1 MTGKPVLIVTYAFP
15 PHCRSLGGAIRA
27 LKLAE
32 HLQDRGFDVTVLCA
46 RSTHFDT
53 FGYDALLARL
63 RVQCVDDPMARWA
76 SRVISGPGGAG
87 AGKGAVSRP
96 AGWRQGVKRLALDA
110 LTPDT
115 AVTILGAFKRAARDW
130 ARAHPEGTVIT
141 SGPPH
146 SVHLAG
152 RWLRRQFPA
161 LRWLVDYRDSW
172 NGTVLFRKRQPW
184 LQKLNLRLEA
194 RVLRECDALTYISPP
209 MLAKVLP
216 LGPADLSAKAHLV
229 TNGFDADLPA
239 LLQGAPRSEGA
250 LRVGYFG
257 AVDDGADSYRSPAC
271 LFEAALARPDLPL
284 RIEFYGPVQIS
295 QTWQQRLGER
305 LLIGGKL
312 PHEQALQKMA
322 GMDVLLLLHTRE
334 DGADEVVT
342 GKVFEYIA
350 TGRPILSIGPAEMAV
365 NGLLDGD
372 PAAFAVSHR
381 DVEGIA
387 ALLQRL
393 SAAKAAGTLPHRD
406 ASRLVSFT
414 RGHQYRTFER
424 LIERQP

>member
-1 MTGKPVLIVTYAFP
+1 MPGKPVLIVTYAFP

-32 HLQDRGFDVTVLCA
+32 HLQDRGFEVTVLCA
-46 RSTHFDT
+46 RSNHFDT

-63 RVQCVDDPMARWA
+63 RVQYVDDPMARWA
-76 SRVISGPGGAG
+76 SRVVAGSGS
-87 AGKGAVSRP
+87 KGEPPRRAS
-96 AGWRQGVKRLALDA
+96 WRQRVKRLAIES

-115 AVTILGAFKRAARDW
+115 AVTSLGAFRAAAHDW
-130 ARAHPEGTVIT
+130 AKGHPDGTVIT

-146 SVHLAG
+146 SVHLVG
-152 RWLRRQFPA
+152 RWLRRRFSA

-172 NGTVLFRKRQPW
+172 NGTALFRKRHLW
-184 LQKLNLRLEA
+184 LQKLNLCLEE

-209 MLAKVLP
+209 MLAKMLSM
-216 LGPADLSAKAHLV
+216 GPGDLSRKAYLV

-239 LLQGAPRSEGA
+239 RLQGALLTKGV

-257 AVDDGADSYRSPAC
+257 AVDDGPDSYRSPAC
-271 LFEAALARPDLPL
+271 LFEAVLARPELPL

-295 QTWQQRLGER
+295 QAWQQHLGER
-305 LLIGGKL
+305 LLVGGKL
-312 PHEQALQKMA
+312 SHEQALQAMA

-350 TGRPILSIGPAEMAV
+350 TGRPIVSIGPAEMAV
-365 NGLLDGD
+365 NTLLDGD

-381 DVEGIA
+381 DVAAIA

-393 SAAKAAGTLPHRD
+393 SAAKAAGALPLRD

-414 RGHQYRTFER
+414 RAHQYRTFER